1 MFGSGGNSQPG
12 PNGGSDVQSVVQGNS
27 GTESDSE
34 IEVDLNLA
42 YDRIF
47 EQVQNFVRKEQFL
60 SDLSKRIFFDSKIDF
75 FLCENFEFCPKIVQK
90 SKNGYF

>member
-1 MFGSGGNSQPG
+1 MFRGNGELVVANGGRVFGSGGNSQSG
-12 PNGGSDVQSVVQGNS
+12 PNGGGDVQSVVQGNS

-47 EQVQNFVRKEQFL
+47 EQVPNFVRK
-60 SDLSKRIFFDSKIDF
+60 K
-75 FLCENFEFCPKIVQK
+75 
-90 SKNGYF
+90 